1 MKALVWHAVPK
12 IVMRNLAQ
20 PTLARGEVVSKGL
33 HP

>member
-1 MKALVWHAVPK
+1 MNALVWEVDA
-12 IVMRNLAQ
+12 IMRNLAE